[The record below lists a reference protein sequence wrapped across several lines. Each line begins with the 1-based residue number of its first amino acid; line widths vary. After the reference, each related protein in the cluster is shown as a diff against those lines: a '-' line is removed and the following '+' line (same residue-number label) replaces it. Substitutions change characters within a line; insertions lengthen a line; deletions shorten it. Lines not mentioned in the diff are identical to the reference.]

1 MHITCC
7 LLYLLIGLICSTIM
21 LIFSDKNKGVYDYI
35 SVEMKVVSSLC
46 ILFWFIIFPL
56 FIFYKIVS
64 WWFDI
69 VEDYLRSKNNGN

>member
-1 MHITCC
+1 MHISCC

-21 LIFSDKNKGVYDYI
+21 LLFSYKNKGEYDYI
-35 SVEMKVVSSLC
+35 SVEMKVISSIC
-46 ILFWFIIFPL
+46 VLFWFIIFPL

-69 VEDYLRSKNNGN
+69 VEDYLRSKNNDN

>member
-1 MHITCC
+1 MEIPCC
-7 LLYLLIGLICSTIM
+7 LLYLLIGFICSTIM
-21 LIFSDKNKGVYDYI
+21 LLFSYKNKGAYNYI

-69 VEDYLRSKNNGN
+69 VEDYLRSKNND

>member
-1 MHITCC
+1 MHISCC

-21 LIFSDKNKGVYDYI
+21 LLFSHKNKGAYDYI
-35 SVEMKVVSSLC
+35 SVEMKVVSALC

-69 VEDYLRSKNNGN
+69 VEDYLRSKNNG